1 MTTAW
6 GPLAALA
13 GDWEGDDGVDWAY
26 SHRRD
31 ELVSTPFRERV
42 QMVPFGPILNGDQHL
57 YGLDCRT
64 AMWRDGEVD
73 PFHAEVGYWLW
84 DGGSE
89 ELLRGFVVRRG
100 ITVLAGGTARADA
113 AHFALAATKDDPDYS
128 IAENRYLAR
137 RARSLSYRVSVEVHS
152 DETWSYDAVTELALD
167 ELDAPFAHTDRN
179 TLRRS
184 RSPWPSSDDA
194 AFLRGDRRHDDF
206 ELR

>member
-1 MTTAW
+1 MDTAW

-13 GDWEGDDGVDWAY
+13 GDWEGDDGLDWAY
-26 SHRRD
+26 SHRLD

-42 QMVPFGPILNGDQHL
+42 LMVPFGPILNGHQHL
-57 YGLDCRT
+57 YGLDFRT
-64 AMWRDGEVD
+64 AMWRDGEVE

-113 AHFALAATKDDPDYS
+113 ARLALTATKDDPDYS
-128 IAENRYLAR
+128 IAENRYLAS
-137 RARSLSYRVSVEVHS
+137 RARSLSYRVSVEVHP
-152 DETWSYDAVTELALD
+152 DDTWSYDAVTELALD
-167 ELDAPFAHTDRN
+167 ELDAPFAHTDHD
-179 TLRRS
+179 TLRRA
-184 RSPWPSSDDA
+184 RSPWPRSDA
-194 AFLRGDRRHDDF
+194 SALTHGDDRHGEF